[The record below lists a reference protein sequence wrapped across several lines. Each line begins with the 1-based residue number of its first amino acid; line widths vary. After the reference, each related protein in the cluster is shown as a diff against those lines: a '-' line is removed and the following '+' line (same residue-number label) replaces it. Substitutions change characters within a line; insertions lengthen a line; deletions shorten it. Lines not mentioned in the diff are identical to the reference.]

1 MMKYAGGGGKK
12 RRLLFRSKKNIFAL
26 IIKHSAIM
34 KKFAVLLL
42 VLFFACWIASAQDI
56 IIKKNG
62 EDIKATVTEV
72 NPTNVR
78 YKKFDNPDGPLYTIE
93 RSDIAVIRYA
103 NGENEVYNDAPSA
116 RTVQQPGGRELSY
129 TELTNIYD
137 YRDYIPG
144 VGDRYNVGWIAA
156 ASALV
161 PGLGQAICG
170 EWGHAPV
177 FFFSHSA
184 LVGAGS
190 FFATQWV
197 HSDIMS
203 EELASTVTIVCFA
216 TAAGLY
222 AWNIIDALRV
232 SKVKNMYYQD
242 LNKQYSLDVRMFPS
256 VQYIPGT
263 FAPSVT
269 LALAF

>member
-1 MMKYAGGGGKK
+1 M
-12 RRLLFRSKKNIFAL
+12 SKL
-26 IIKHSAIM
+26 
-34 KKFAVLLL
+34 
-42 VLFFACWIASAQDI
+42 AQDI

-78 YKKFDNPDGPLYTIE
+78 YKKFDNPDGPIYTID
-93 RSDIAVIRYA
+93 RADIAVIRYA
-103 NGENEVYNDAPSA
+103 NGENEVYNDSPSP
-116 RTVQQPGGRELSY
+116 RNVPQQPGGRELSY

-137 YRDYIPG
+137 YRDYTPG

-170 EWGHAPV
+170 EWVHAPV

-184 LVGAGS
+184 LVVTGS
-190 FFATQWV
+190 YFATQWV

-203 EELASTVTIVCFA
+203 EELASTVTIICFA
-216 TAAGLY
+216 AAAGLY
-222 AWNIIDALRV
+222 TWNIIDALRV
-232 SKVKNMYYQD
+232 SKVKNIYYQD
-242 LNKQYSLDVRMFPS
+242 LHKQYSLDVRMYPS
-256 VQYIPGT
+256 VQYTPGAFT
-263 FAPSVT
+263 TGSFAPGVT